1 MLKEGVHG
9 FCMALADSVP
19 GVSGGTIAFIMGF
32 YDQFIGSIHNFVFGK
47 KEEKK
52 TALRYLI
59 KLGLGWAIGM
69 IAAVM
74 VLSTLF
80 ESHIYVVSSLF
91 LGFVAG
97 SIPVVIHEERQSFRK
112 PIPGV
117 LFLCIGIFLVVLI
130 TWLNGRTGVVE
141 AGLGHISISLAI
153 RLFLIGMIAIS
164 AMFLPGISGSTLL
177 LIFGMYMPVI
187 SAIKSFLTMDFSY
200 FPALAVFGLGVLTG
214 AVTVV
219 KIIRI
224 CLERFHSQTMYMIL
238 GMMIGSIYSIIMGP
252 TTLKM
257 PQEALSLGSF
267 CIPAA
272 IIGLGLVTGMY
283 LVKEWGENYE

>member
-1 MLKEGVHG
+1 
-9 FCMALADSVP
+9 
-19 GVSGGTIAFIMGF
+19 
-32 YDQFIGSIHNFVFGK
+32 
-47 KEEKK
+47 
-52 TALRYLI
+52 
-59 KLGLGWAIGM
+59 
-69 IAAVM
+69 
-74 VLSTLF
+74 
-80 ESHIYVVSSLF
+80 
-91 LGFVAG
+91 
-97 SIPVVIHEERQSFRK
+97 
-112 PIPGV
+112 
-117 LFLCIGIFLVVLI
+117 
-130 TWLNGRTGVVE
+130 
-141 AGLGHISISLAI
+141 
-153 RLFLIGMIAIS
+153 
-164 AMFLPGISGSTLL
+164 
-177 LIFGMYMPVI
+177 
-187 SAIKSFLTMDFSY
+187 MDFSY